1 MSFKWFWAAAASLFL
16 AVQPL
21 SIQAYAEFPLS
32 MSYNVNEE
40 MYYYSFS
47 DGVSFV
53 CTNELSEDGV
63 IADEFWLA
71 ADTKDVMISVK
82 RGDEYIEY
90 SDTTVLQE
98 AGEYIFTVSHE
109 LRSGDNAGEIQT
121 IQFPLIIKDSGTSID
136 PDDTDSGE
144 EGTNSSGSAIL
155 KEGRLKLSPEED
167 AFTFTFTNGEKIS
180 SNVLDGETV
189 DFVPKVKISDGIE
202 CSVLRNGEPYALP
215 YNGIINEDGAYSFEF
230 IAYVS
235 ELSGEARYYSFTVHK
250 DPMRQMG
257 FYYPPEGAQLVSA
270 SKDGEP
276 LDVSAGY
283 VELCEDG
290 DYTIDFRGDVVSRVL
305 NFKKDTVAPVI
316 YFNGTN
322 MTRFESE
329 VTVTTDSPCTVTAV
343 RDGAAYSLGDD
354 LTLKSAGIYIV
365 TATDEAGN
373 VSQMR
378 VEIIAPS
385 AVDPALI
392 AVISGGALVAAV
404 VYVIIQRRKGPVVR

>member
-21 SIQAYAEFPLS
+21 SIQARAEFPLS
-32 MSYNVNEE
+32 MSYSVDEE

-63 IADEFWLA
+63 IAEEFWLA
-71 ADTKDVMISVK
+71 ADAKDVMISVK

-98 AGEYIFTVSHE
+98 AGEYTFTVSHE

-121 IQFPLIIKDSGTSID
+121 IQFPLVIKDSGTSVV

-144 EGTNSSGSAIL
+144 ETNSSGSATL
-155 KEGRLKLSPEED
+155 KEGRLELSPD
-167 AFTFTFTNGEKIS
+167 GDTFTYTFSNGETIS

-189 DFVPKVKISDGIE
+189 DFVPKVKASDGIE

-230 IAYVS
+230 IAYTS

-250 DPMRQMG
+250 APMRQMG

-270 SKDGEP
+270 SKDGKP

-305 NFKKDTVAPVI
+305 NFKKDTVAPVL

-329 VTVTTDSPCTVTAV
+329 VTVTTNCPCTVTAV
-343 RDGAAYSLGDD
+343 RDGAAYTLSDD

-404 VYVIIQRRKGPVVR
+404 VYVIVQRRKGPVVR